1 MKENNLNISY
11 TEQNGI
17 LYPNLQV
24 SNEQTADQ
32 PLGRYGR
39 MAMEYLKENHPNR
52 YTALK
57 MDGTLM
63 EVMHTVQQTAAEK
76 IEEMTQEM
84 LKKEPMPNT
93 EDTMERTRHLN
104 SLKLSAEQKAYAPE
118 PHRIVTLPDKAHN
131 FKRVYWYLVSVRGVD
146 SQIVSAFMNEKK
158 VYQEAEFSNA
168 VFVGYDRDGTARYCS
183 MRSTYPNS
191 KFKRDADNSDK
202 SYPFFVEGKSD
213 LAIITE
219 APIDLMSHATL
230 TKMFGNTDWRQDH
243 RLSVGCLSMA
253 ALDRYLEWHP
263 EIKNLVFAL
272 DNDYLARNQKG
283 ELANWGQLAA
293 ERAIKA
299 YSEKGYKCALHTPHL
314 NDFNTDLT
322 EIRKGKT
329 PTDLDRQRE
338 NEITMDF
345 EKYGL
350 QGGDEKEDLEL

>member
-1 MKENNLNISY
+1 M
-11 TEQNGI
+11 
-17 LYPNLQV
+17 
-24 SNEQTADQ
+24 
-32 PLGRYGR
+32 
-39 MAMEYLKENHPNR
+39 
-52 YTALK
+52 
-57 MDGTLM
+57 
-63 EVMHTVQQTAAEK
+63 
-76 IEEMTQEM
+76 
-84 LKKEPMPNT
+84 
-93 EDTMERTRHLN
+93 
-104 SLKLSAEQKAYAPE
+104 
-118 PHRIVTLPDKAHN
+118 TLPDKAQN

-146 SQIVSAFMNEKK
+146 SQIVSALMNEKK

-191 KFKRDADNSDK
+191 KYKRDADNSDK

-263 EIKNLVFAL
+263 EIKKLVFAL

-299 YSEKGYKCALHTPHL
+299 YSEKGYKCALHTPRL

-338 NEITMDF
+338 IEMTMDF

>member
-1 MKENNLNISY
+1 MRQSGVTYRHFTDEEIKKANSVDLLMLAKQYGYETEKGGKNAIHLKKSGGLYIFPNENCFYHHTSDERHKEGGAISF
-11 TEQNGI
+11 
-17 LYPNLQV
+17 
-24 SNEQTADQ
+24 
-32 PLGRYGR
+32 
-39 MAMEYLKENHPNR
+39 
-52 YTALK
+52 
-57 MDGTLM
+57 
-63 EVMHTVQQTAAEK
+63 VMH
-76 IEEMTQEM
+76 QEG
-84 LKKEPMPNT
+84 MPFGEAVGKLLN
-93 EDTMERTRHLN
+93 EDYVVYQ
-104 SLKLSAEQKAYAPE
+104 AEQKAYAPE
-118 PHRIVTLPDKAHN
+118 PHRLVTLPDKAQN

-158 VYQEAEFSNA
+158 VYQEAEFGNA

-202 SYPFFVEGKSD
+202 SYPFFAEGKSD

>member
-1 MKENNLNISY
+1 M
-11 TEQNGI
+11 
-17 LYPNLQV
+17 
-24 SNEQTADQ
+24 
-32 PLGRYGR
+32 
-39 MAMEYLKENHPNR
+39 
-52 YTALK
+52 
-57 MDGTLM
+57 
-63 EVMHTVQQTAAEK
+63 
-76 IEEMTQEM
+76 
-84 LKKEPMPNT
+84 
-93 EDTMERTRHLN
+93 
-104 SLKLSAEQKAYAPE
+104 
-118 PHRIVTLPDKAHN
+118 
-131 FKRVYWYLVSVRGVD
+131 
-146 SQIVSAFMNEKK
+146 
-158 VYQEAEFSNA
+158 
-168 VFVGYDRDGTARYCS
+168 
-183 MRSTYPNS
+183 
-191 KFKRDADNSDK
+191 
-202 SYPFFVEGKSD
+202 
-213 LAIITE
+213 AIITE

-263 EIKNLVFAL
+263 EIKKLVFAL

-299 YSEKGYKCALHTPHL
+299 YSEKGYKCALHTPRL

-338 NEITMDF
+338 IEMTMDF

>member
-1 MKENNLNISY
+1 MRQSAANYRRFTEEEIKMANGVDLLMLAKKYGYETEKRGKNAVHLKNSGGLYIFPNENCFYHHTSDEKHKEGGAISF
-11 TEQNGI
+11 
-17 LYPNLQV
+17 
-24 SNEQTADQ
+24 
-32 PLGRYGR
+32 
-39 MAMEYLKENHPNR
+39 
-52 YTALK
+52 
-57 MDGTLM
+57 
-63 EVMHTVQQTAAEK
+63 VMH
-76 IEEMTQEM
+76 QEG
-84 LKKEPMPNT
+84 MPFGEAVGKLLN
-93 EDTMERTRHLN
+93 EDYVVYQ
-104 SLKLSAEQKAYAPE
+104 AEQKAYAPE
-118 PHRIVTLPDKAHN
+118 PHRLVTLPDKAQN
-131 FKRVYWYLVSVRGVD
+131 FKRVYWYLVSVRCID
-146 SQIVSAFMNEKK
+146 SEIVSALMNEKK
-158 VYQEAEFSNA
+158 VYQEAEFGNA

-263 EIKNLVFAL
+263 EIKKLVFAL
-272 DNDYLARNQKG
+272 DNDYLARNQNG

-293 ERAIKA
+293 DRAIKA
-299 YSEKGYKCALHTPHL
+299 YSEKGYKCALHTPRL